1 MPPPRLKLYLNRD
14 ELRATWVIAVMISLF
29 WGIFAAF
36 TASMFGYPDSPWP
49 TTIAV
54 FMLLLSKL
62 IGEREMLAEGQE
74 SAPPRRIR
82 STYGPS
88 VYLVAPKR
96 TTHETPPIR
105 S

>member
-1 MPPPRLKLYLNRD
+1 MPPPRLKQYLSRD
-14 ELRATWVIAVMISLF
+14 ELRWSWAVAVLIGLF
-29 WGIFAAF
+29 WGGFSAF

-74 SAPPRRIR
+74 PESEN
-82 STYGPS
+82 GPS
-88 VYLVAPKR
+88 
-96 TTHETPPIR
+96 
-105 S
+105 